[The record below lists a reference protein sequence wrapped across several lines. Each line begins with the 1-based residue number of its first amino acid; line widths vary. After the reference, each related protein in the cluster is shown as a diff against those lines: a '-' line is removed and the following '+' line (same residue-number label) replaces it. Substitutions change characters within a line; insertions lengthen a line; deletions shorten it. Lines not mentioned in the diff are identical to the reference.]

1 MCNLFNE
8 ILTSESFP
16 KNWSTGYIHVV
27 PIYRKGNICDPS
39 NYRGIT
45 ISSCL
50 GKLFTLLLNNRLQI
64 FLEEHKI
71 ISTCQIGFH
80 KNKRTSDHIFVL
92 KSIIEE
98 AKHKKRTNLWLLY

>member
-1 MCNLFNE
+1 MCNLFNK
-8 ILTSESFP
+8 ILTSESIP
-16 KNWSTGYIHVV
+16 KNWSSGYIV
-27 PIYRKGNICDPS
+27 PIYKKGNICDPS
-39 NYRGIT
+39 NYRGIS

-50 GKLFTLLLNNRLQI
+50 GKLFTLLLNNNQI

-71 ISTCQIGFH
+71 ISTCQIGFR